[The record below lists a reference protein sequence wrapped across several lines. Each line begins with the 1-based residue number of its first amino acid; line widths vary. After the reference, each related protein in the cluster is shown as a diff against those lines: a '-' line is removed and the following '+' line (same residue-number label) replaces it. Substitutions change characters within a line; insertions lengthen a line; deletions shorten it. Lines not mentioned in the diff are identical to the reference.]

1 MKKRTWLSFILAA
14 ALLLS
19 SIPVL
24 SADEGLG
31 EWIFYRNRED
41 TEGETSYNLSDYTG
55 KGTSVAVIDAGFD
68 VTHPVF
74 AAAPQGA
81 YLHENI
87 IIRLMGEG
95 RFVSEKIPFAW
106 DYADG
111 DGDVLNI
118 SGHGTSAASVAAGVY
133 IGAGDIKQEDGTVL
147 HESSFYGSAPD
158 AQLLLMK
165 AATNGSAKMDA
176 RAVAEAILDALR
188 LDASAIVVNTYGL
201 EAHKDL
207 AEAIARANE
216 IGVPVFAGAGDT
228 SLKSEELSVLYTD
241 RSTLTAAADLS
252 GLTLIGAV
260 GDPYRYVIQFDV
272 YVDDNEPVPVAFVD
286 SCGDYFGKYFTE
298 FFAGQEIPTVWI
310 RGFGYPE
317 EYEGVDVEGKLA
329 VVKRGEI
336 SFTDKAKNAAEA
348 GAVGLIVVDAGDGV
362 SRMALEGAPIPA
374 VMVEAEPGVIFSE
387 GGAVRV
393 VFREGKTTVA
403 SFSASGMNTNLRNTV
418 SFLCD
423 GEGISAAVHA
433 ALSDGRN
440 FAEVKGTDYAAAKA
454 AGYAACV
461 AQYCYS
467 YELQPRDVLPLL
479 TAAAAPLTDEDGDRL
494 SPRLAG
500 AGYVHGEC
508 VIPRVYVV
516 SDTGRP
522 VSAVGNPAY
531 GTAYADLII
540 RQPGEGSEK
549 YTLSGIVFGDGWE
562 EKEGVTRLTGDVDP
576 LAQAELS
583 LSDSRRNMN
592 TASEN
597 AQPVTFMVEGEE
609 RIAISIRLPK
619 EATEEYESVF
629 SCGYY
634 LDAFVILTDG
644 EGKEIT
650 HPITAFVGD
659 WGASPL
665 MDFTVYDDTPALRQK
680 TYLSVLSVDAET
692 DIPIGVDDP
701 TRFPGQI
708 YDTAYNIIPA
718 DGSTLVLSL
727 SALRDIDR
735 MYLTV
740 TDSEGRV
747 ILSREMDGVSRS
759 ADKNHT
765 VPLWDFIAEDNDE
778 YVFPD
783 GEYTVEIKAKTSFG
797 ELGNGENVMKFPV
810 VLDSCRPGVVSYTV
824 AKDKNGTPYLSVAAQ
839 DDVRL
844 ATVFAYDGAYSY
856 IPAEG
861 MWGFTGTDSVTAKID
876 ISGYD
881 YLDPLYIHVSDYAG
895 NTTILRL
902 TSEYVRAALGGEE

>member
-1 MKKRTWLSFILAA
+1 
-14 ALLLS
+14 
-19 SIPVL
+19 
-24 SADEGLG
+24 
-31 EWIFYRNRED
+31 
-41 TEGETSYNLSDYTG
+41 
-55 KGTSVAVIDAGFD
+55 
-68 VTHPVF
+68 
-74 AAAPQGA
+74 
-81 YLHENI
+81 
-87 IIRLMGEG
+87 
-95 RFVSEKIPFAW
+95 
-106 DYADG
+106 
-111 DGDVLNI
+111 
-118 SGHGTSAASVAAGVY
+118 
-133 IGAGDIKQEDGTVL
+133 
-147 HESSFYGSAPD
+147 
-158 AQLLLMK
+158 
-165 AATNGSAKMDA
+165 
-176 RAVAEAILDALR
+176 
-188 LDASAIVVNTYGL
+188 
-201 EAHKDL
+201 
-207 AEAIARANE
+207 
-216 IGVPVFAGAGDT
+216 
-228 SLKSEELSVLYTD
+228 
-241 RSTLTAAADLS
+241 
-252 GLTLIGAV
+252 
-260 GDPYRYVIQFDV
+260 
-272 YVDDNEPVPVAFVD
+272 
-286 SCGDYFGKYFTE
+286 
-298 FFAGQEIPTVWI
+298 
-310 RGFGYPE
+310 
-317 EYEGVDVEGKLA
+317 
-329 VVKRGEI
+329 
-336 SFTDKAKNAAEA
+336 
-348 GAVGLIVVDAGDGV
+348 LIVVDAGDGV

-440 FAEVKGTDYAAAKA
+440 FAEVMGTDYAAAKA

-508 VIPRVYVV
+508 VIPQTYIV
-516 SDTGRP
+516 SESGRP
-522 VSAVGNPAY
+522 VSAVGNPTY
-531 GTAYADLII
+531 GTAYAELLI
-540 RQPGEGSEK
+540 RHTGENRAK
-549 YTLSGIVFGDGWE
+549 YTVRGIVFGDGWV
-562 EKEGVTRLTGDVDP
+562 EKEGACRLTGDTDP
-576 LAQAELS
+576 LAEALLS
-583 LSDSRRNMN
+583 LGDSYKNLN
-592 TASEN
+592 VFAED
-597 AQPVTFMVEGEE
+597 AVTTSVALTGEE
-609 RIAISIRLPK
+609 RISVRIQLPK
-619 EATEEYESVF
+619 EAQAAYESVF
-629 SCGYY
+629 GCGYY

-861 MWGFTGTDSVTAKID
+861 MWGFTDTDSVTAKID

>member
-1 MKKRTWLSFILAA
+1 MKNRKWLSLALAA
-14 ALLLS
+14 VLLLS
-19 SIPVL
+19 SVPVL
-24 SADEGLG
+24 SADEGARA
-31 EWIFYRNRED
+31 WIFYRNQED
-41 TEGETSYNLSDYTG
+41 TEGEISYNLSDYTG

-74 AAAPQGA
+74 AAAPQGG

-95 RFVSEKIPFAW
+95 RYVSEKIPFAW

-118 SGHGTSAASVAAGVY
+118 SGHGTSAASLAAGVY

-165 AATNGSAKMDA
+165 AAADGSAKMDA
-176 RAVAEAILDALR
+176 RAVAAAILDALR
-188 LDASAIVVNTYGL
+188 LDASAIVVNAYGL
-201 EAHKDL
+201 EADKDL

-228 SLKSEELSVLYTD
+228 SLAEELSVLYTD

-272 YVDDNEPVPVAFVD
+272 YVDDNEPVPVAYVD
-286 SCGDYFGKYFTE
+286 SCVDYFGKYFTE

-310 RGFGYPE
+310 RGVGYPE

-374 VMVEAEPGVIFSE
+374 VMVEAEPGAIFSE

-440 FAEVKGTDYAAAKA
+440 FAEVMGTDYAAAKA

-467 YELQPRDVLPLL
+467 YELEPRDVLPLL
-479 TAAAAPLTDEDGDRL
+479 AAAATPLTDEDGDRL

-508 VIPRVYVV
+508 VIPQVYIV

-531 GTAYADLII
+531 GTAYAELLI
-540 RQPGEGSEK
+540 RHTGEDRAK
-549 YTLSGIVFGDGWE
+549 YTVRGIVFGDGWV
-562 EKEGVTRLTGDVDP
+562 EKEGACRLTGDTDP
-576 LAQAELS
+576 LAEALLS
-583 LSDSRRNMN
+583 LGDSYKNLN
-592 TASEN
+592 VFAED
-597 AQPVTFMVEGEE
+597 AVTTSVALTREE
-609 RIAISIRLPK
+609 RISVRIQLPK
-619 EATEEYESVF
+619 EAQAAYESVF
-629 SCGYY
+629 GCGYY
-634 LDAFVILTDG
+634 MDAFVILTDR

-680 TYLSVLSVDAET
+680 TYLSVLSVNGET

-708 YDTAYNIIPA
+708 YDTAYNIISA
-718 DGSTLVLSL
+718 NGSTLVLSL

-797 ELGNGENVMKFPV
+797 DLGDGENVMKFPV
-810 VLDSCRPGVVSYTV
+810 VLDSRRPDVVSYTV

-861 MWGFTGTDSVTAKID
+861 MWGFTDTDSVTAKID

-895 NTTILRL
+895 NAVTLRL
-902 TSEYVRAALGGEE
+902 TSEYIRAALGGEE

>member
-1 MKKRTWLSFILAA
+1 MKNRKWLSFIFAA

-31 EWIFYRNRED
+31 EWIFYRNREEV
-41 TEGETSYNLSDYTG
+41 EGEISYNLSDYTG

-74 AAAPQGA
+74 AAAPAGA

-87 IIRLMGEG
+87 ITRLMGEG

-118 SGHGTSAASVAAGVY
+118 SGHGTSVASLAAGTY

-165 AATNGSAKMDA
+165 AAEDGSAKMDA
-176 RAVAEAILDALR
+176 TAVATAILDALR

-201 EAHKDL
+201 EADKDL

-228 SLKSEELSVLYTD
+228 SLRAEDLSVLYTD

-260 GDPYRYVIQFDV
+260 GDPYRYVIQFEV
-272 YVDDNEPVPVAFVD
+272 YVGENEPVPVAYVD
-286 SCGDYFGKYFTE
+286 SCFDYFEKYFAE

-310 RGFGYPE
+310 SGFGYPE
-317 EYEGVDVEGKLA
+317 EYDGIDVEGKIA

-336 SFTDKAKNAAEA
+336 SFTDKAKNAADA

-374 VMVEAEPGVIFSE
+374 VMVEAEPGQIFAD

-393 VFREGKTTVA
+393 VFPEGKTTVA
-403 SFSASGMNTNLRNTV
+403 SFSASGLSAKLNNTV

-423 GEGISAAVHA
+423 GEGLTAAVHA

-440 FAEVKGTDYAAAKA
+440 FAEVMGTDYAAAKA

-461 AQYCYS
+461 AQYCHTADLTA
-467 YELQPRDVLPLL
+467 EDVLPLL
-479 TAAAAPLTDEDGDRL
+479 SAAATPLTDEEGDRL

-508 VIPRVYVV
+508 VIPQTYIV
-516 SDTGRP
+516 SESGRP

-531 GTAYADLII
+531 GTAYAELRI
-540 RQPGEGSEK
+540 RHTGENRAK
-549 YTLSGIVFGDGWE
+549 YTVRGIVFGDGWV
-562 EKEGVTRLTGDVDP
+562 EKEGACRLTGDTDP
-576 LAQAELS
+576 LAEALLS
-583 LSDSRRNMN
+583 LGDSYKNLN
-592 TASEN
+592 VFAED
-597 AQPVTFMVEGEE
+597 AVTTSVALTGEE
-609 RIAISIRLPK
+609 RISVRIQLPK
-619 EATEEYESVF
+619 EAQEAYESVF
-629 SCGYY
+629 GCGYY
-634 LDAFVILTDG
+634 MDAFVILTDR

-665 MDFTVYDDTPALRQK
+665 VDYTVYDDTPALRQN
-680 TYLSVLSVDAET
+680 TSLSVLSVKGGMDL
-692 DIPIGVDDP
+692 PIGVDDP

-708 YDTAYNIIPA
+708 YDTAYNILPA
-718 DGSTLVLSL
+718 NGSTLVLSL
-727 SALRDIDR
+727 SALREIDR

-740 TDSEGRV
+740 TDREGRV
-747 ILSREMDGVSRS
+747 ILTREMNGVSPS
-759 ADKNHT
+759 GEDNHT
-765 VPLWDFIAEDNDE
+765 IPLWDFIAEDNEE

-783 GEYTVEIKAKTSFG
+783 GEYMVTVRAKTSFG
-797 ELGNGENVMKFPV
+797 DLGDGESVMNFPV
-810 VLDSCRPGVVSYTV
+810 VLDSRRPNVVSYTV
-824 AKDKNGTPYLSVAAQ
+824 AKDKNGTPYLSVVAE
-839 DDVRL
+839 DDTRL
-844 ATVFAYDGAYSY
+844 ATVYAYDGAYSY

-861 MWGFTGTDSVTAKID
+861 MWGFTSVDAATAKMD

-895 NTTILRL
+895 NYTVCRL
-902 TSEYVRAALGGEE
+902 TPDFIRAALGGEE

>member
-1 MKKRTWLSFILAA
+1 MKNRKWLSLALAA
-14 ALLLS
+14 VLLLS

-24 SADEGLG
+24 SADDG
-31 EWIFYRNRED
+31 ERAWIFYRDQED
-41 TEGETSYNLSDYTG
+41 TEGEISYNLSDYTG
-55 KGTSVAVIDAGFD
+55 KGTSIAVIDAGFD

-74 AAAPQGA
+74 AAAPAGA

-87 IIRLMGEG
+87 ITRLMGEG

-118 SGHGTSAASVAAGVY
+118 SGHGTSVASLAAGTY

-165 AATNGSAKMDA
+165 AAEDGSAKMDA
-176 RAVAEAILDALR
+176 SAVAAAILDALR

-201 EAHKDL
+201 EADKDL

-228 SLKSEELSVLYTD
+228 SRPAEDLSVLYTD

-272 YVDDNEPVPVAFVD
+272 YVGENEPVPVAYVD
-286 SCGDYFGKYFTE
+286 SCFDYFGKYFAE

-310 RGFGYPE
+310 SGFGYPE
-317 EYEGVDVEGKLA
+317 EYDGIDVEGKIA

-362 SRMALEGAPIPA
+362 SRMALEGSPIPA
-374 VMVEAEPGVIFSE
+374 VMVEAEAGRIFAD

-393 VFREGKTTVA
+393 VFPEGKTTVA
-403 SFSASGMNTNLRNTV
+403 SFSASGLSANLNNTV

-423 GEGISAAVHA
+423 GEGLTAAVHA
-433 ALSDGRN
+433 ALSGGREY
-440 FAEVKGTDYAAAKA
+440 AEVNGTDYAAAKA

-461 AQYCYS
+461 AQYCHTADLTA
-467 YELQPRDVLPLL
+467 EDVLPLL
-479 TAAAAPLTDEDGDRL
+479 SAAATPLTDEEGDRL

-508 VIPRVYVV
+508 VIPQTYIV
-516 SDTGRP
+516 SESGRP

-531 GTAYADLII
+531 GTAYAELLI
-540 RQPGEGSEK
+540 RHTGENRAK
-549 YTLSGIVFGDGWE
+549 YTVRGIVFGDGWV
-562 EKEGVTRLTGDVDP
+562 EKEGACRLTGDTDP
-576 LAQAELS
+576 LDEALLS
-583 LSDSRRNMN
+583 LGDSYKNLN
-592 TASEN
+592 VFAED
-597 AQPVTFMVEGEE
+597 AVTTSVALTGEE
-609 RIAISIRLPK
+609 RISVRIQLPK
-619 EATEEYESVF
+619 EAQEAYESVF
-629 SCGYY
+629 GCGYY
-634 LDAFVILTDG
+634 LDAFVILTDR

-665 MDFTVYDDTPALRQK
+665 VDYTVYDDTPALRQN
-680 TYLSVLSVDAET
+680 TSLSVLSVKGEMDL
-692 DIPIGVDDP
+692 PIGVDDP

-708 YDTAYNIIPA
+708 YDTAYNILPA
-718 DGSTLVLSL
+718 NGSTLVLSL
-727 SALRDIDR
+727 SALREIDR

-740 TDSEGRV
+740 TDREGRV
-747 ILSREMDGVSRS
+747 ILTREMDGVSPS
-759 ADKNHT
+759 GEDNHKI
-765 VPLWDFIAEDNDE
+765 PLWDFIAEDNEE

-783 GEYTVEIKAKTSFG
+783 GEYMVTVRAKTSFG
-797 ELGNGENVMKFPV
+797 DLGDGESVMNFPV
-810 VLDSCRPGVVSYTV
+810 VLDSRRPNVVSYTV
-824 AKDKNGTPYLSVAAQ
+824 AKDKNGTPYLSVVAE
-839 DDVRL
+839 DDTRL
-844 ATVFAYDGAYSY
+844 ATVYAYDGAYSY

-861 MWGFTGTDSVTAKID
+861 MWGFTSVDAATAKMD

-895 NTTILRL
+895 NYTVCRL
-902 TSEYVRAALGGEE
+902 TPDFIRAALGGEE

>member
-1 MKKRTWLSFILAA
+1 MKNRKWISFALAVV
-14 ALLLS
+14 LLLS

-24 SADEGLG
+24 SADEGARA
-31 EWIFYRNRED
+31 WIFYRDQED

-74 AAAPQGA
+74 SAAPAGA

-95 RFVSEKIPFAW
+95 RFVSEKIPFVW

-111 DGDVLNI
+111 DSDVLNV
-118 SGHGTSAASVAAGVY
+118 SGHGTSVASLAAGMY

-165 AATNGSAKMDA
+165 AASDGSAKIDA
-176 RAVAEAILDALR
+176 DAAAAAILDALR
-188 LDASAIVVNTYGL
+188 LDASAIVLNTYGL
-201 EAHKDL
+201 AADKDL

-228 SLKSEELSVLYTD
+228 SLKAENLSVLYTD

-252 GLTLIGAV
+252 GLTLVGAV
-260 GDPYRYVIQFDV
+260 GDPYRYVIHFDV
-272 YVDDNEPVPVAFVD
+272 YVDENEPVQVPYVD
-286 SCGDYFGKYFTE
+286 SCIDYFGKYFAE
-298 FFAGQEIPTVWI
+298 FFAGQEIPTVWL
-310 RGFGYPE
+310 RSVGHPE
-317 EYEGVDVEGKLA
+317 EYEGIDVEGKL
-329 VVKRGEI
+329 VVVQRGEI
-336 SFTDKAKNAAEA
+336 PFTDKAKNAAAA
-348 GAVGLIVVDAGDGV
+348 GAVGLIVVDTGDGV

-374 VMVEAEPGVIFSE
+374 VMVEAQSGEIFTE

-393 VFREGKTTVA
+393 VFPEGKTAVA
-403 SFSASGMNTNLRNTV
+403 DFSASGLSTNLTNTV

-423 GEGISAAVHA
+423 GEGVTAAVHA
-433 ALSDGRN
+433 SLSGGREY
-440 FAEVKGTDYAAAKA
+440 AEVSGTDYAAAKA

-461 AQYCYS
+461 AQYCYTS
-467 YELQPRDVLPLL
+467 ALEAEDVLPLL
-479 TAAAAPLTDEDGDRL
+479 ASAAAPLTDEDGDRL

-508 VIPRVYVV
+508 MIPQTYIV
-516 SDTGRP
+516 SESGRP

-531 GTAYADLII
+531 GTAYAELIL
-540 RQPGEGSEK
+540 RHTGEDRAK
-549 YTLSGIVFGDGWE
+549 YTVRGIVFGDGWV
-562 EKEGVTRLTGDVDP
+562 EKEGACRLTGDTDP
-576 LAQAELS
+576 LAEALLS
-583 LSDSRRNMN
+583 LGDSYKNLN
-592 TASEN
+592 VFAED
-597 AQPVTFMVEGEE
+597 AVTTSVALTGEE
-609 RIAISIRLPK
+609 RISIRVQLPK
-619 EATEEYESVF
+619 EAKAAYESVF
-629 SCGYY
+629 GCGYY
-634 LDAFVILTDG
+634 MDAFVILTDR

-650 HPITAFVGD
+650 HPITAFMGD

-665 MDFTVYDDTPALRQK
+665 VDYTVYDDRPALRQN
-680 TYLSVLSVDAET
+680 TSLSVLSVKGGT
-692 DIPIGVDDP
+692 DLPIGVDNP

-708 YDTAYNIIPA
+708 YDTAYNVIPA
-718 DGSTLVLSL
+718 NGSTLVLSL
-727 SALRDIDR
+727 SALREIDR

-740 TDSEGRV
+740 TDREGRV
-747 ILSREMDGVSRS
+747 ILTRELDGVSRS
-759 ADKNHT
+759 TDKNHT

-783 GEYTVEIKAKTSFG
+783 GEYQVEIRAKTSFG
-797 ELGNGENVMKFPV
+797 DLGDGESVMNFPV
-810 VLDSCRPGVVSYTV
+810 VLDSRRPNVVSYTV
-824 AKDKNGTPYLSVAAQ
+824 AKDKNGTPYLSVEAQ
-839 DDVRL
+839 DDIRL
-844 ATVFAYDGAYSY
+844 ATVYAYDGAFSY

-861 MWGFTGTDSVTAKID
+861 MWGFTSDDFATAKMD

-895 NTTILRL
+895 NYTLLRL
-902 TSEYVRAALGGEE
+902 TPEFIRAALGGEE